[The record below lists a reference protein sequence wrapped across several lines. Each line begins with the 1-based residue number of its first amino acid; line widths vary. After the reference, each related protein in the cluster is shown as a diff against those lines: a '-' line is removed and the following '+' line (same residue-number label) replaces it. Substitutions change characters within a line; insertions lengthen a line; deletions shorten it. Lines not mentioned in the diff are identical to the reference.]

1 MNTASVS
8 DFIQGLSTLKKNG
21 AMGQF
26 IFTPQGEKLTSEL
39 EYSSEEEHGDS
50 PGYAGRAYLKNN

>member
-1 MNTASVS
+1 
-8 DFIQGLSTLKKNG
+8 
-21 AMGQF
+21 MGRF

-39 EYSSEEEHGDS
+39 EYSSEEEHGDG